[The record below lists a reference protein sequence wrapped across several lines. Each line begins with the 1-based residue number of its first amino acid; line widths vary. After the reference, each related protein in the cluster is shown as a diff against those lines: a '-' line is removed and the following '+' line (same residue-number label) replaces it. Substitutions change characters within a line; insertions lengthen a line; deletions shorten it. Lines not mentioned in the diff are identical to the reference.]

1 MSSHPI
7 SQILLDLEKQRIE
20 EQINQQYLEQNRLR
34 KEAAGGLEE
43 MRQRTRERLQKQEKG
58 KGGIITS
65 GDEEGKLRPTPTTGP
80 PAKPK
85 PPKPLPIYQ
94 IAKNWSDYDKLQTAE
109 AVKARKEGRK
119 PNYALIK
126 RPGFVAPKPINVKID
141 YANSIPNV
149 IRNPDYDEFYGGRTK
164 IDTPEEFEKNKNMV
178 WEGKYKN
185 YEDYK
190 RNFNLKSKPFI
201 RNIEYD
207 KVLATYKDKTIQTSK
222 DETINPL
229 GQMPITKELIDN
241 IHKKLNPTVDTEML
255 NKIHSQLN
263 KKTKVSF
270 NKFPVGQKDKK
281 LSSIPG
287 DYSVEFLP

>member
-20 EQINQQYLEQNRLR
+20 EQINQQYLEQNKLR
-34 KEAAGGLEE
+34 KEAIGGLEE
-43 MRQRTRERLQKQEKG
+43 MRQRTRDRLKKDEAG

-65 GDEEGKLRPTPTTGP
+65 GVEEGKLRPSQTIGEIGQ
-80 PAKPK
+80 PK
-85 PPKPLPIYQ
+85 PPKPLPIYKV
-94 IAKNWSDYDKLQTAE
+94 AKNWSDYDKLQTAE

-126 RPGFVAPKPINVKID
+126 RPGFVAPKPINVKVD

-149 IRNPDYDEFYGGRTK
+149 IRNPNYDEFYGGRK
-164 IDTPEEFEKNKNMV
+164 LDTEAEFEKNKNMV
-178 WEGKYKN
+178 WEGKYKT
-185 YEDYK
+185 YQDYK
-190 RNFNLKSKPFI
+190 NNFNLKSKPFI
-201 RNIEYD
+201 RNIEYE
-207 KVLATYKDKTIQTSK
+207 KVLATYKDDTIKSSK
-222 DETINPL
+222 DQLITPL
-229 GQMPITKELIDN
+229 GQMPIDTIA
-241 IHKKLNPTVDTEML
+241 KKLGNTNFNP
-255 NKIHSQLN
+255 QL
-263 KKTKVSF
+263 VSF

>member
-7 SQILLDLEKQRIE
+7 SQVLLDLEKQRIQ
-20 EQINQQYLEQNRLR
+20 EQINQQYLEQNKLR
-34 KEAAGGLEE
+34 KEAVGGLEE
-43 MRQRTRERLQKQEKG
+43 MRQRTRDRLKKDEAG

-65 GDEEGKLRPTPTTGP
+65 GVEEGKLRPSQTIGEIGQ
-80 PAKPK
+80 PK
-85 PPKPLPIYQ
+85 PPKPLPIYKV
-94 IAKNWSDYDKLQTAE
+94 AKNWSDYDKLQTAE

-126 RPGFVAPKPINVKID
+126 RPGFVAPKPINVKVD

-149 IRNPDYDEFYGGRTK
+149 IRNPDYDEFYGGRNK

-185 YEDYK
+185 YDEYK
-190 RNFNLKSKPFI
+190 KNFNLKSKPFI
-201 RNIEYD
+201 KNIEYD
-207 KVLATYKDKTIQTSK
+207 KVLATYKDDTIRTSK
-222 DETINPL
+222 DQIINPL
-229 GQMPITKELIDN
+229 GRMPIDTIA
-241 IHKKLNPTVDTEML
+241 KKLGNTNFNP
-255 NKIHSQLN
+255 QL
-263 KKTKVSF
+263 VSF

>member
-7 SQILLDLEKQRIE
+7 SQVLLDLEKQRIQ
-20 EQINQQYLEQNRLR
+20 EQINQQYLEQNKLR
-34 KEAAGGLEE
+34 KEAVGGLEE
-43 MRQRTRERLQKQEKG
+43 MRQRTRDRLKKDEAG

-65 GDEEGKLRPTPTTGP
+65 GVEEGKLRPSQTIGEIGQ
-80 PAKPK
+80 PK
-85 PPKPLPIYQ
+85 PPKPLPIYKV
-94 IAKNWSDYDKLQTAE
+94 AKNWSDYDKLQTAE

-126 RPGFVAPKPINVKID
+126 RPGFVAPKPINVKVD

-149 IRNPDYDEFYGGRTK
+149 IRNPDYDEFYGGRK
-164 IDTPEEFEKNKNMV
+164 LDTEAEFEKNKNMV
-178 WEGKYKN
+178 WEGKYKT
-185 YEDYK
+185 YQDYK
-190 RNFNLKSKPFI
+190 NNFNLKSKPFI
-201 RNIEYD
+201 RNIEYE
-207 KVLATYKDKTIQTSK
+207 KVLATYKDDTIKSSK
-222 DETINPL
+222 DQLITPL
-229 GQMPITKELIDN
+229 GQMPISKELIDK
-241 IHKKLNPTVDTEML
+241 IHTKLNPTVDTEML
-255 NKIHSQLN
+255 NKIHSQLK